1 MTAPFVQQLR
11 VRPGAVRLTQPG
23 DDTLHIRV
31 QLAEVWDAV
40 QMEVSPDDPVQ
51 LAKVH
56 ALQQLGH
63 ATRAHEDYVVK
74 LGGMEILDET
84 MSLRDAGVRNGS
96 TLLVMSRRRRPVR

>member
-11 VRPGAVRLTQPG
+11 ARPGTIRLTQSG

-56 ALQQLGH
+56 ALEQLGQ
-63 ATRAHEDYVVK
+63 ARRAHEGYVVK
-74 LGGMEILDET
+74 LGGIEILDES

>member
-11 VRPGAVRLTQPG
+11 ARPETLQLTQSG

-31 QLAEVWDAV
+31 QLAEAWDAV

-63 ATRAHEDYVVK
+63 ATRAHEGYVVK
-74 LGGMEILDET
+74 LGGIEILDET
-84 MSLRDAGVRNGS
+84 LSLRNAGVRNGS
-96 TLLVMSRRRRPVR
+96 TLLVMSRRRQPVR